1 MFLIVLGLLEVLLQY
16 YYGLFE
22 KSDFF
27 CSQVDNIKYARIQLY
42 TICFVWVS
50 FLLLVSLSCWRKWS
64 IDKQGFRRLGESWKP
79 WVSKVFRLRN
89 PYQKLLKIIIIKFAT
104 VFVKYLCKKSIY
116 SSCLKK
122 NIWLHLP
129 LKIFASVLYCS
140 SVFFLHKY
148 HTLPCSINIL
158 YNEWPGR
165 SKCKFFI
172 CSAKISCWTP
182 DGHLTDQ
189 STNQLIADISQGPSC
204 QTQSFTYTLNFILR
218 LYYYY
223 FVTVDEGAT
232 KVLFAFFTLTNT
244 EKLVKYAYIF

>member
-1 MFLIVLGLLEVLLQY
+1 M
-16 YYGLFE
+16 
-22 KSDFF
+22 S
-27 CSQVDNIKYARIQLY
+27 NI
-42 TICFVWVS
+42 
-50 FLLLVSLSCWRKWS
+50 
-64 IDKQGFRRLGESWKP
+64 
-79 WVSKVFRLRN
+79 
-89 PYQKLLKIIIIKFAT
+89 
-104 VFVKYLCKKSIY
+104 FVKNLFTAVACKKKIGSIY
-116 SSCLKK
+116 RWKFSPPSYTVAPC
-122 NIWLHLP
+122 
-129 LKIFASVLYCS
+129 
-140 SVFFLHKY
+140 FFLHKY

>member
-1 MFLIVLGLLEVLLQY
+1 MYGFGFLSFSVVEENEVLTNKDSIDLEFLENLEFQRSL
-16 YYGLFE
+16 GFE
-22 KSDFF
+22 ILIKS
-27 CSQVDNIKYARIQLY
+27 CQKSLLLNSQLY
-42 TICFVWVS
+42 
-50 FLLLVSLSCWRKWS
+50 LSN
-64 IDKQGFRRLGESWKP
+64 I
-79 WVSKVFRLRN
+79 
-89 PYQKLLKIIIIKFAT
+89 
-104 VFVKYLCKKSIY
+104 FVKNLFTAVACKK
-116 SSCLKK
+116 K
-122 NIWLHLP
+122 NWLHLP

-218 LYYYY
+218 LYYFY
-223 FVTVDEGAT
+223 FFTVDEGAT